1 MTILYL
7 PDAVD
12 HMSINDSS
20 LRLFFMC
27 YLPSVTVGKVAIRFL
42 FMTFLMTFL
51 RFAVGHE
58 SRAQGKM

>member
-1 MTILYL
+1 MTILYF

-12 HMSINDSS
+12 HMSINESS

-42 FMTFLMTFL
+42 PITFLMIFL
-51 RFAVGHE
+51 RLAIGHE
-58 SRAQGKM
+58 ARAQGKM